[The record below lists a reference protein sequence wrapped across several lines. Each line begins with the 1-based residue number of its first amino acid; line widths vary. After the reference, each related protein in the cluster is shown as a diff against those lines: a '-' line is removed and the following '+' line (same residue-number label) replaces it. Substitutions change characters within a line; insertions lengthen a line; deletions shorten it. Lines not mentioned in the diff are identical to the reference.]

1 MSGCMNGLPIIQGIS
16 SKLGLVLEHGLVN
29 NCLQLLAQT
38 STEPTEGSSGGGSGG
53 PGSLT
58 EILLSPFNFMLMI
71 FVLFFLIVLWPQQR
85 QMRAQ
90 QKALAEALA
99 NLKKND
105 RIVTSGGIHGT
116 VVQTTPES
124 GTVTI
129 RIDEAT
135 GAKLTVSREAI
146 GRVITTETKSN

>member
-1 MSGCMNGLPIIQGIS
+1 MNWQS
-16 SKLGLVLEHGLVN
+16 SIDWSSPLRHLVESMT
-29 NCLQLLAQT
+29 LLAQAGLDG
-38 STEPTEGSSGGGSGG
+38 ENAPAEGAADA

-58 EILLSPFNFMLMI
+58 QFFLSPFNFMLMI

-90 QKALAEALA
+90 QRALAAALG

-105 RIVTSGGIHGT
+105 RVVTSGGVHGT
-116 VVQTTPES
+116 VIQTTPES

-129 RIDEAT
+129 RIDEGT
-135 GAKLTVSREAI
+135 GAKMTVSREAI
-146 GRVITTETKSN
+146 ARVVTAEAKNN

>member
-1 MSGCMNGLPIIQGIS
+1 MNWVLSVDWFHSMQRLIPAHRL
-16 SKLGLVLEHGLVN
+16 LGQVEG
-29 NCLQLLAQT
+29 
-38 STEPTEGSSGGGSGG
+38 TEVDGEGVAAPAKGAA

-58 EILLSPFNFMLMI
+58 EVLLSPFNFMLMI

-90 QKALAEALA
+90 QRILAEALA

-105 RIVTSGGIHGT
+105 RVVTSGGIHGA
-116 VVQTTPES
+116 VVQTSPES

-135 GAKLTVSREAI
+135 GSKMTVSRDAI
-146 GRVITTETKSN
+146 ARVITAETKTTGNEK